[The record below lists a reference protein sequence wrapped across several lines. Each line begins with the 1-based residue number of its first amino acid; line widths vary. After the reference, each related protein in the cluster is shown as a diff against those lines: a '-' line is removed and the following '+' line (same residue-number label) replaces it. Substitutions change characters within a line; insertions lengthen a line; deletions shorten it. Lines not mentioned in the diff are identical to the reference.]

1 MSAPP
6 PAPEPSPAPV
16 PPPVPESPA
25 AVDEPGRRSAP
36 PAARN
41 MWRSLRLLVWLV
53 LILAAIAAALAGW
66 RLRTDVDQAQQR
78 LVESERALA
87 AATQQ
92 AGKSERDAQLRI
104 ERLEAEVARLRD
116 QRSELDLLYMDLTR
130 GRDEAAL
137 VEVDRLVNL
146 AAQELQI
153 GANTA
158 SAIAAL
164 QTADARL
171 ARIDRPQLVNLRRA
185 ITRDLERLRAAPSV
199 DLTGL
204 ALKIDQIA
212 QGVDALPLLA
222 EAIIRSPA
230 PTPAAKAAAKT
241 VAPPDA
247 AAVTVTQTGSGWW
260 ADVRRW
266 LQQEFGDL
274 VRIRDVDTPEALL
287 LTGAQQQLARQQ
299 LRLRLL
305 NARQALLM
313 RNDRLYRADL
323 TEAQNLI
330 ARYFDTRQTATVTAQ
345 SQLKQLSAAPLTVEL
360 PQIADSV
367 AALRAARPGLR

>member
-1 MSAPP
+1 MSALP

-16 PPPVPESPA
+16 PPPAPEPSTVDDAPA
-25 AVDEPGRRSAP
+25 RGAAP
-36 PAARN
+36 PAARS
-41 MWRSLRLLVWLV
+41 MWRSLRLLFWLV

-66 RLRTDVDQAQQR
+66 RLRTDVDQTQSR
-78 LVESERALA
+78 LEQSERTLA
-87 AATQQ
+87 AITQQ

-104 ERLEAEVARLRD
+104 ERLEADLARLRD

-171 ARIDRPQLVNLRRA
+171 ARIDRPQLVDLRRA

-199 DLTGL
+199 DITGL

-222 EAIIRSPA
+222 EAITRSPA
-230 PTPAAKAAAKT
+230 PAPASKAASK
-241 VAPPDA
+241 
-247 AAVTVTQTGSGWW
+247 
-260 ADVRRW
+260 
-266 LQQEFGDL
+266 
-274 VRIRDVDTPEALL
+274 
-287 LTGAQQQLARQQ
+287 
-299 LRLRLL
+299 
-305 NARQALLM
+305 
-313 RNDRLYRADL
+313 
-323 TEAQNLI
+323 
-330 ARYFDTRQTATVTAQ
+330 
-345 SQLKQLSAAPLTVEL
+345 AAPADATEPRSR
-360 PQIADSV
+360 PQATGGPRY
-367 AALRAARPGLR
+367 AAGCNRSSAIWCASATSTPRRRCCSPARSSSWRASSCGCACSMRARRC

>member
-1 MSAPP
+1 MSALP

-16 PPPVPESPA
+16 PPPAPEPTTVDDAPA
-25 AVDEPGRRSAP
+25 RGAAP
-36 PAARN
+36 PAARS
-41 MWRSLRLLVWLV
+41 MWRSLRLLFWLV

-66 RLRTDVDQAQQR
+66 RLRTDVDQTQSR
-78 LVESERALA
+78 LEQSERALA
-87 AATQQ
+87 AITQQ

-104 ERLEAEVARLRD
+104 ERLEADLARLRD

-171 ARIDRPQLVNLRRA
+171 ARIDRPQLVDLRRA

-199 DLTGL
+199 DITGL

-230 PTPAAKAAAKT
+230 PAPASKAASR
-241 VAPPDA
+241 PRP
-247 AAVTVTQTGSGWW
+247 
-260 ADVRRW
+260 R
-266 LQQEFGDL
+266 
-274 VRIRDVDTPEALL
+274 
-287 LTGAQQQLARQQ
+287 
-299 LRLRLL
+299 
-305 NARQALLM
+305 
-313 RNDRLYRADL
+313 
-323 TEAQNLI
+323 
-330 ARYFDTRQTATVTAQ
+330 
-345 SQLKQLSAAPLTVEL
+345 PLT
-360 PQIADSV
+360 P
-367 AALRAARPGLR
+367 R

>member
-1 MSAPP
+1 MSALPPESEPTPAPQPASVPP
-6 PAPEPSPAPV
+6 PAHDESVGRPA
-16 PPPVPESPA
+16 
-25 AVDEPGRRSAP
+25 
-36 PAARN
+36 PAARSTR
-41 MWRSLRLLVWLV
+41 WRSLRLLLWLA
-53 LILAAIAAALAGW
+53 LILSAVAAALAGW
-66 RLRTDVDQAQQR
+66 RLRTDVDQLQSR
-78 LVESERALA
+78 LQESERSLA

-92 AGKSERDAQLRI
+92 VGQRERDAQLRV
-104 ERLEAEVARLRD
+104 ERLEAELARLRD
-116 QRSELDLLYMDLTR
+116 QRSELDLLYVDLTR
-130 GRDEAAL
+130 GRDDAAL
-137 VEVDRLVNL
+137 VEVERLVNL

-153 GANTA
+153 AASAA
-158 SAIAAL
+158 SAITAL
-164 QTADARL
+164 QSADARL

-185 ITRDLERLRAAPSV
+185 ITRDLERLRATPAV
-199 DLTGL
+199 DITGL
-204 ALKIDQIA
+204 ALKLDQIA

-230 PTPAAKAAAKT
+230 PAAKAASKA
-241 VAPPDA
+241 DA
-247 AAVTVTQTGSGWW
+247 APAAAAAGTAGQTMSGWW
-260 ADVRRW
+260 TDVRRW

-345 SQLKQLSAAPLTVEL
+345 TQLKQLSAAPLTVEL

>member
-6 PAPEPSPAPV
+6 PAPETQPAPV
-16 PPPVPESPA
+16 PPPAPPPLSTDSPSRATPA
-25 AVDEPGRRSAP
+25 AKRS
-36 PAARN
+36 
-41 MWRSLRLLVWLV
+41 MGRSLRLLFWLV

-66 RLRTDVDQAQQR
+66 RLRTDLDHAQSR
-78 LVESERALA
+78 LTESERALA
-87 AATQQ
+87 GVTQQ
-92 AGKSERDAQLRI
+92 AGKIERDAQLRI
-104 ERLEAEVARLRD
+104 ERLESELARLRD
-116 QRSELDLLYMDLTR
+116 QRGELDLLYLDLTR

-137 VEVDRLVNL
+137 VEVERLVSL

-185 ITRDLERLRAAPSV
+185 ITRDLERLRAAPAI
-199 DLTGL
+199 DITGL

-212 QGVDALPLLA
+212 QSVETLPLLA
-222 EAIIRSPA
+222 EAISRSPA
-230 PTPAAKAAAKT
+230 PTPAAKAAPKGEAK
-241 VAPPDA
+241 PA
-247 AAVTVTQTGSGWW
+247 AATPAASTWW
-260 ADVRRW
+260 TDVRRW

-274 VRIRDVDTPEALL
+274 IRIREVDTPEALL

-330 ARYFDTRQTATVTAQ
+330 ARYFDTRQSATVTAQ
-345 SQLKQLSAAPLTVEL
+345 TQLKQLAAAPLSVEL
-360 PQIADSV
+360 PQITESV
-367 AALRAARPGLR
+367 TALRAARPGAR

>member
-1 MSAPP
+1 MSALPP
-6 PAPEPSPAPV
+6 EPQPAPGSPPAPV
-16 PPPVPESPA
+16 PPADDSPVSRVAPRAPR
-25 AVDEPGRRSAP
+25 GR
-36 PAARN
+36 
-41 MWRSLRLLVWLV
+41 WRWLRLLSWLV
-53 LILAAIAAALAGW
+53 LILTVIAAALAGW
-66 RLRTDVDQAQQR
+66 RLRTDVDQLQSR
-78 LVESERALA
+78 LQESERALA

-92 AGKSERDAQLRI
+92 VGKGEREAQLRI
-104 ERLEAEVARLRD
+104 ERLESDLVRLRD
-116 QRSELDLLYMDLTR
+116 QRSELDLLYLDLTR

-153 GANTA
+153 AASAA
-158 SAIAAL
+158 SAITAL

-185 ITRDLERLRAAPSV
+185 ITRDLERLRAAPAV
-199 DLTGL
+199 DITGL

-230 PTPAAKAAAKT
+230 PAPAAKAAPKANA
-241 VAPPDA
+241 APA
-247 AAVTVTQTGSGWW
+247 AAAAGTAAQTMSGWW
-260 ADVRRW
+260 TDVRRW

-330 ARYFDTRQTATVTAQ
+330 ARYFDTRQGATVTAQ
-345 SQLKQLSAAPLTVEL
+345 TQLKQLSAAPLSVEL
-360 PQIADSV
+360 PQIVDSV

>member
-1 MSAPP
+1 MSALP
-6 PAPEPSPAPV
+6 PAPEPSPASV
-16 PPPVPESPA
+16 PPPASEPST
-25 AVDEPGRRSAP
+25 VDDAPDRGAAP
-36 PAARN
+36 PAARSV
-41 MWRSLRLLVWLV
+41 WRSLRLLFWLV

-66 RLRTDVDQAQQR
+66 RLRTDVDQTQSR
-78 LVESERALA
+78 LEQSERALA
-87 AATQQ
+87 AITQQ

-104 ERLEAEVARLRD
+104 ERLEADLTRLRD

-171 ARIDRPQLVNLRRA
+171 ARIDRPQLVDLRRA

-199 DLTGL
+199 DITGL

-212 QGVDALPLLA
+212 QSVDALPLLA
-222 EAIIRSPA
+222 EVITRSPA
-230 PTPAAKAAAKT
+230 PASASKASSSAAA
-241 VAPPDA
+241 APADGTA
-247 AAVTVTQTGSGWW
+247 QQTASDWWTQ
-260 ADVRRW
+260 VRRW

-274 VRIRDVDTPEALL
+274 VRIREVDTPEALL

-323 TEAQNLI
+323 AEAQNLI
-330 ARYFDTRQTATVTAQ
+330 ARYFDTRQGATVTAQ
-345 SQLKQLSAAPLTVEL
+345 TQLKQL
-360 PQIADSV
+360 
-367 AALRAARPGLR
+367 AALMFAGTVRR

>member
-1 MSAPP
+1 MSALP
-6 PAPEPSPAPV
+6 PAPEPHSAPV
-16 PPPVPESPA
+16 PPPPPEGDLS
-25 AVDEPGRRSAP
+25 GRAAP
-36 PAARN
+36 PAARS
-41 MWRSLRLLVWLV
+41 MGRSLRLLVWLV
-53 LILAAIAAALAGW
+53 LVLAAIAAALAGW
-66 RLRTDVDQAQQR
+66 RLRADVDQAQQR
-78 LVESERALA
+78 LAESERALA

-92 AGKSERDAQLRI
+92 TGKSERDAQLRI
-104 ERLEAEVARLRD
+104 ERLEAELARLRD

-153 GANTA
+153 GANSA

-185 ITRDLERLRAAPSV
+185 ITRDLERLRAVPSV
-199 DLTGL
+199 DITGL
-204 ALKIDQIA
+204 ALKLDQIA
-212 QGVDALPLLA
+212 QAVDALPMLA
-222 EAIIRSPA
+222 EAIIRSSA
-230 PTPAAKAAAKT
+230 PLPAAKG
-241 VAPPDA
+241 APKADA
-247 AAVTVTQTGSGWW
+247 APAAPVAGTATQAMSGWW
-260 ADVRRW
+260 TDVRRW

-345 SQLKQLSAAPLTVEL
+345 TQLKQLSAAPLTVEL
-360 PQIADSV
+360 PQITDSV
-367 AALRAARPGLR
+367 AALRAVRPGLR